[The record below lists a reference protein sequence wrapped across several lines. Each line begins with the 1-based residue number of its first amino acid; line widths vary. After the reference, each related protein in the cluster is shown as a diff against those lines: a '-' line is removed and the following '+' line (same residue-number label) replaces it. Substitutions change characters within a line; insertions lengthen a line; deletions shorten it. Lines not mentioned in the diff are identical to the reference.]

1 MNLIISLLYAPIV
14 FYSLKNFELK
24 TVSLIIFV
32 FSFIWL
38 FLSIKKE
45 RIYRIFGKILFLL
58 YIVFLIYF
66 LFLAEWYG
74 RTEVTE
80 EYRYNLELFKE
91 IRRFLTY
98 REQLGMFTV
107 LANLLGNIMIFV
119 PYGFFIS
126 MAGKSMG
133 FFKILFFSMAL
144 SLGVETIQLFT
155 RVGSFDVDDILLN
168 TIGGVLGY
176 ILFVVCSR
184 IRRKRYV
191 WKGKKGRR

>member
-1 MNLIISLLYAPIV
+1 M
-14 FYSLKNFELK
+14 
-24 TVSLIIFV
+24 
-32 FSFIWL
+32 
-38 FLSIKKE
+38 SIKKE

-58 YIVFLIYF
+58 HIVFLIYF

-191 WKGKKGRR
+191 RKGKKGRR